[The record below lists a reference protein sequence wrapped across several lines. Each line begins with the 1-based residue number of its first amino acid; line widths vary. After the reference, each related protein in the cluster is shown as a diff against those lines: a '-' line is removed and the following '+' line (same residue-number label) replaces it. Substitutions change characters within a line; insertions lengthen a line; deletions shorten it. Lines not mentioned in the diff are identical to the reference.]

1 MKISGVAT
9 VHAPPARVW
18 TALTDPAVLL
28 ATVPG
33 CERLDPAGPGSYRFA
48 VRANLA
54 SIEGSYAGE
63 VSVAQRQEASS
74 LVLTVKGAGAR
85 GAVTMRVQVRLAEAA
100 GYSTEL
106 SYDADAEVGG
116 LIAGVGQRM
125 LSSIAR
131 RIADEFVSS
140 VDDVLTGSAR
150 AGTGVVSPAD
160 DLLAGSARAG
170 TGVVSP
176 AAAPGPAAPLPAAP
190 VPAAPV
196 PDTQLP
202 AALVRVP
209 DTRVPAAFAR
219 GVVVGAAGAL
229 AGVALAGLIGRRG
242 RLMRADEL
250 LADAATSFP
259 YGSTN
264 AD

>member
-1 MKISGVAT
+1 MARRPDETASIMKISGVAT

-48 VRANLA
+48 ARANLA
-54 SIEGSYAGE
+54 SIAGSYAGE
-63 VSVAQRQEASS
+63 VSVSQRQEASS
-74 LVLTVKGAGAR
+74 LVLTVNGAGAP
-85 GAVTMRVQVRLAEAA
+85 GTVTMRVQVRLAETA

-106 SYDADAEVGG
+106 SYDADAVVGG

-160 DLLAGSARAG
+160 DVLAGSARARI
-170 TGVVSP
+170 GVVSP
-176 AAAPGPAAPLPAAP
+176 AAAQVPAAP

-209 DTRVPAAFAR
+209 DTWVPDTQVPAAFAR
-219 GVVVGAAGAL
+219 GVLVGAAGAL

-242 RLMRADEL
+242 R
-250 LADAATSFP
+250 
-259 YGSTN
+259 
-264 AD
+264 

>member
-1 MKISGVAT
+1 MARRPDETASIMKISGVAT

-33 CERLDPAGPGSYRFA
+33 CERLDPAGPGSYHFA
-48 VRANLA
+48 ARANLA
-54 SIEGSYAGE
+54 PIEGSYAGE
-63 VSVAQRQEASS
+63 VSVSERQEASS
-74 LVLTVKGAGAR
+74 LVLTVNGAGAP
-85 GAVTMRVQVRLAEAA
+85 GAVTMRVQVRLAETA

-106 SYDADAEVGG
+106 SYEADAEVGG
-116 LIAGVGQRM
+116 LIAGVGKRM

-140 VDDVLTGSAR
+140 VNDVLTGSAR

-160 DLLAGSARAG
+160 DVLTGTAGAGTAGAG

-176 AAAPGPAAPLPAAP
+176 AAAPVPATP
-190 VPAAPV
+190 VSAAPV
-196 PDTQLP
+196 PDIQLP

-219 GVVVGAAGAL
+219 GVLVGAAGAL

-242 RLMRADEL
+242 R
-250 LADAATSFP
+250 
-259 YGSTN
+259 
-264 AD
+264 